1 MSKFDFKTPVIYI
14 LLGIILIL
22 LVLMRRMDES
32 NNVSKEQTL
41 EKRIQQL
48 ESKIE
53 DVKNIQK
60 QRPPKIE
67 PETQQK
73 PAYKGRI
80 AIIIDDFGY
89 RNDYVTDGFLAL
101 KADLTYAVIPGH
113 EHSYF
118 FSEKAKK
125 AGFEVIVHMP
135 MENTGKTYGEEQFV
149 LKTDM
154 DVETIQ
160 RRVRTAFNQIPAAI
174 GMNNHQ
180 GSKASAD
187 QRIMSTI
194 ARVLKEQNKFFVDS
208 RTTVETIG
216 ETTMKIFEVPTASRN
231 VFLDNDDDEEKI
243 AAQLMKLVKK
253 SQEKGSAIGI
263 GHVKPKTLNVL
274 KKHIPELQ
282 KEGFKI
288 ELVSKM
294 LH

>member
-1 MSKFDFKTPVIYI
+1 MSKFDFRTPLIYI
-14 LLGIILIL
+14 LAGVILIL
-22 LVLMRRMDES
+22 LVLMRKMDEG
-32 NNVSKEQTL
+32 NKEQTL

-53 DVKNIQK
+53 NVKNNQRKELLQK
-60 QRPPKIE
+60 TQTKQKE
-67 PETQQK
+67 PVF
-73 PAYKGRI
+73 KGKI

-89 RNDYVTDGFLAL
+89 RNDFVTDGFLAL
-101 KADLTYAVIPGH
+101 DANLTYAVIPGH

-118 FSEKAKK
+118 FSEKAKT

-135 MENTGKTYGEEQFV
+135 MENTGKTYGEEEFV

-154 DVETIQ
+154 DAETIE
-160 RRVRTAFNQIPAAI
+160 RRVRNAFNQIPAAI

-187 QRIMSTI
+187 QQVMSTI
-194 ARVLKEQNKFFVDS
+194 ARTLKDKNKFFVDS

-216 ETTMKIFEVPTASRN
+216 ETTMKIFDVPTASRN

-243 AAQLMKLVKK
+243 TQQLMKLVKK
-253 SQEKGSAIGI
+253 SQENGFAIGI

-282 KEGFKI
+282 KEGFKF
-288 ELVSKM
+288 EFVSKM

>member
-1 MSKFDFKTPVIYI
+1 MSKFDFKTPIIYI
-14 LLGIILIL
+14 LSGIILIL
-22 LVLMRRMDES
+22 LVLMKRMDE
-32 NNVSKEQTL
+32 NNKEHTL
-41 EKRIQQL
+41 EKRIEQL

-53 DVKNIQK
+53 NVKKSQK
-60 QRPPKIE
+60 KEPPKIE
-67 PETQQK
+67 SKKQK
-73 PAYKGRI
+73 EPDYKGII

-101 KADLTYAVIPGH
+101 EADLTYAVIPGH

-118 FSEKAKK
+118 FSEKAKS

-160 RRVRTAFNQIPAAI
+160 RRVINAFNQIPSAI

-194 ARVLKEQNKFFVDS
+194 ARVLKDKNKFFVDS

-216 ETTMKIFEVPTASRN
+216 ETTMKIFDVPTASRN

-243 AAQLMKLVKK
+243 TVQLMKLVKK
-253 SQEKGSAIGI
+253 SEEKGTAIGI

-274 KKHIPELQ
+274 KKHIPKLQ
-282 KEGFKI
+282 KDGYKFEF
-288 ELVSKM
+288 VSKI

>member
-1 MSKFDFKTPVIYI
+1 MSKFDFKTPIIYI
-14 LLGIILIL
+14 LSGIIIIL
-22 LVLMRRMDES
+22 LVLLKRVDES
-32 NNVSKEQTL
+32 NKEHTL
-41 EKRIQQL
+41 EKRIEQL

-53 DVKNIQK
+53 NVKKSQK
-60 QRPPKIE
+60 KEPPKIE
-67 PETQQK
+67 SKKQK
-73 PAYKGRI
+73 EPDYKGII

-101 KADLTYAVIPGH
+101 EADLTYAVIPGH

-118 FSEKAKK
+118 FSEKAKL

-160 RRVRTAFNQIPAAI
+160 RRVINAFNQIPSAI

-194 ARVLKEQNKFFVDS
+194 ARVLKDKNKFFVDS

-216 ETTMKIFEVPTASRN
+216 ETTMKIFDVPTASRN

-243 AAQLMKLVKK
+243 TVQLMKLVKK
-253 SQEKGSAIGI
+253 SEEKGTAIGI

-274 KKHIPELQ
+274 KKHIPKLQ
-282 KEGFKI
+282 KDGYKFEF
-288 ELVSKM
+288 VSKI

>member
-1 MSKFDFKTPVIYI
+1 MSKFDFKTPIIYI
-14 LLGIILIL
+14 LSGIIIIL
-22 LVLMRRMDES
+22 LVLLKRVDES
-32 NNVSKEQTL
+32 NKEHTL
-41 EKRIQQL
+41 EKRIEQL

-53 DVKNIQK
+53 NVKKSQK
-60 QRPPKIE
+60 KEPPKIE
-67 PETQQK
+67 SKKQK
-73 PAYKGRI
+73 EPDYKGII

-101 KADLTYAVIPGH
+101 EADLTYAVIPGH

-118 FSEKAKK
+118 FSEKAKL

-160 RRVRTAFNQIPAAI
+160 RRVINAFNQIPSAI

-187 QRIMSTI
+187 QRIMSSI
-194 ARVLKEQNKFFVDS
+194 ARVLKDKNKFFVDS

-216 ETTMKIFEVPTASRN
+216 ETTMKIFDVPTASRN

-243 AAQLMKLVKK
+243 TVQLMKLVKK
-253 SQEKGSAIGI
+253 SEEKGIAIGI

-274 KKHIPELQ
+274 KEHIPKLQ
-282 KEGFKI
+282 KDGYKFEF
-288 ELVSKM
+288 VSNI

>member
-1 MSKFDFKTPVIYI
+1 MSKFDFKTPIIYI
-14 LLGIILIL
+14 LSGIILIL
-22 LVLMRRMDES
+22 LVLMKRMDES
-32 NNVSKEQTL
+32 KKEYTL
-41 EKRIQQL
+41 EKRIEQL

-53 DVKNIQK
+53 NVKKSQK
-60 QRPPKIE
+60 KEPPKIKSKK
-67 PETQQK
+67 QQELD
-73 PAYKGRI
+73 YKGKI

-118 FSEKAKK
+118 FSEKAKS

-160 RRVRTAFNQIPAAI
+160 RRVINAFNQIPSAI

-194 ARVLKEQNKFFVDS
+194 ARVLKDKNKFFVDS

-216 ETTMKIFEVPTASRN
+216 ETTMKIFDVPTASRN

-243 AAQLMKLVKK
+243 TVQLMKLVKK
-253 SQEKGSAIGI
+253 SEERGTAIGI

-274 KKHIPELQ
+274 KKHIPKLQ
-282 KEGFKI
+282 KDGYKFEF
-288 ELVSKM
+288 VSNV

>member
-1 MSKFDFKTPVIYI
+1 MSKFDFKTPIIYI
-14 LLGIILIL
+14 LSGIIIIL
-22 LVLMRRMDES
+22 LVLLKRVDES
-32 NNVSKEQTL
+32 NKEHTL
-41 EKRIQQL
+41 EKRIEQL

-53 DVKNIQK
+53 NVKKSQK
-60 QRPPKIE
+60 KEPPKIE
-67 PETQQK
+67 SKKQK
-73 PAYKGRI
+73 EPDYKGII

-101 KADLTYAVIPGH
+101 EADLTYAVIPGH

-118 FSEKAKK
+118 FSEKAKL

-160 RRVRTAFNQIPAAI
+160 RRVINAFNQIPSAI

-187 QRIMSTI
+187 QRIMSSI
-194 ARVLKEQNKFFVDS
+194 ARVLKDKNKFFVDS

-216 ETTMKIFEVPTASRN
+216 ETTMKIFDVPTASRN

-243 AAQLMKLVKK
+243 TVQLMKLVKK
-253 SQEKGSAIGI
+253 SKEKGTAIGI

-274 KKHIPELQ
+274 KKHIPKLQ
-282 KEGFKI
+282 KDGYKFEF
-288 ELVSKM
+288 VSKI

>member
-1 MSKFDFKTPVIYI
+1 MSKFDFKTPIIYI
-14 LLGIILIL
+14 LSGIIVIL
-22 LVLMRRMDES
+22 LVLMKRMDQS
-32 NNVSKEQTL
+32 NTEQTL
-41 EKRIQQL
+41 EKRIEQL
-48 ESKIE
+48 ESKIKN
-53 DVKNIQK
+53 VKKSQK
-60 QRPPKIE
+60 KDPPKIE
-67 PETQQK
+67 LKKQEEGI
-73 PAYKGRI
+73 YKGII

-118 FSEKAKK
+118 FSEKAKS

-160 RRVRTAFNQIPAAI
+160 RRVINAFNQIPSAI

-180 GSKASAD
+180 GSRASAD

-194 ARVLKEQNKFFVDS
+194 ARVLKDKDKFFVDS

-216 ETTMKIFEVPTASRN
+216 ETTMKIFDVPTASRN

-243 AAQLMKLVKK
+243 TVQLMKLVKK
-253 SQEKGSAIGI
+253 SEEKGTAIGI

-274 KKHIPELQ
+274 KKHIPRLQ
-282 KEGFKI
+282 KDGYKFEF
-288 ELVSKM
+288 VSKI

>member
-1 MSKFDFKTPVIYI
+1 MSKFDFKTPIIYI
-14 LLGIILIL
+14 LSGIIIIL
-22 LVLMRRMDES
+22 LVLLKRVDES
-32 NNVSKEQTL
+32 NKEHTL
-41 EKRIQQL
+41 EKRIEQL

-53 DVKNIQK
+53 NVKKSQK
-60 QRPPKIE
+60 KEPPKIE
-67 PETQQK
+67 SKKQK
-73 PAYKGRI
+73 EPDYKGII

-101 KADLTYAVIPGH
+101 EADLTYAVIPGH

-118 FSEKAKK
+118 FSEKAKSE
-125 AGFEVIVHMP
+125 GFEVIVHMP

-160 RRVRTAFNQIPAAI
+160 RRVINAFNQIPSAI

-194 ARVLKEQNKFFVDS
+194 ARVLKDKNKFFVDS

-216 ETTMKIFEVPTASRN
+216 ETTMKIFDVPTASRN
-231 VFLDNDDDEEKI
+231 VFLDNDDDE
-243 AAQLMKLVKK
+243 
-253 SQEKGSAIGI
+253 
-263 GHVKPKTLNVL
+263 
-274 KKHIPELQ
+274 
-282 KEGFKI
+282 
-288 ELVSKM
+288 
-294 LH
+294 

>member
-1 MSKFDFKTPVIYI
+1 MSKFDFRTPLIYI
-14 LLGIILIL
+14 LAGVILIL
-22 LVLMRRMDES
+22 LVLMRKMDEG
-32 NNVSKEQTL
+32 NKEQTL

-53 DVKNIQK
+53 NVKNNQRKELLQK
-60 QRPPKIE
+60 TQTKQKE
-67 PETQQK
+67 PVF
-73 PAYKGRI
+73 KGKI

-89 RNDYVTDGFLAL
+89 RNDFVTDGFLAL
-101 KADLTYAVIPGH
+101 DANLTYAVIPGH

-118 FSEKAKK
+118 FSEKAKT

-135 MENTGKTYGEEQFV
+135 MENTGKTYGEEEFV

-154 DVETIQ
+154 DAETIE
-160 RRVRTAFNQIPAAI
+160 RRVRNAFNQIPAAI

-187 QRIMSTI
+187 QQVMSTI
-194 ARVLKEQNKFFVDS
+194 ARTLKDKNKFFIDS

-216 ETTMKIFEVPTASRN
+216 ETTMKIFDVPTASRN

-243 AAQLMKLVKK
+243 TQQLMKLVKK
-253 SQEKGSAIGI
+253 SQENGFAIGI

-282 KEGFKI
+282 KEGFKF
-288 ELVSKM
+288 EFVSKM